1 MVDFPDSSMFPV
13 RPVSRAM
20 EDRPESELQKR
31 KRQPLRKPEQEDDA
45 EDSESEDQKHSLD
58 LDA

>member
-20 EDRPESELQKR
+20 EDRRESELRQK
-31 KRQPLRKPEQEDDA
+31 KRQPPRKPEQEDDV
-45 EDSESEDQKHSLD
+45 EDSESDGQKHSLD